1 MLSNRLLAFLLP
13 GLALAGGIASACTV
27 PVFRYALDRWP
38 ADPYRLE
45 APAGWMEGKAG
56 AELRKFLDENRTELE
71 VLPLAEAG
79 ASARLLMPEDGP
91 VVWSGTLDENATA
104 LLESPVRR
112 ELARRLLAGESMVWV
127 MVSSGDDRADRKFEG
142 ILNARLEY
150 LQGVAAIPEQDPTDP
165 ESTLGPGPGLRVG
178 FSFMKINR
186 DDPEEQVFLRM
197 LAGPQGELLEKEEP
211 FGGVVFGR
219 GRVLGAW
226 SSSELNEEG
235 IDEVSLFLLGA
246 CSCRVKFQNPGW
258 DLGIALDWDEALLAA
273 QMEWEKKGDEDSEE
287 NDGGEAAPIE
297 DKEPESRPEVV
308 RIEGGGIPAGDEA
321 DGERKRLKAHPA
333 VGPVISA
340 LVALTGVLAVCCLV
354 RGRGG
359 VKGS

>member
-1 MLSNRLLAFLLP
+1 MPSNRLLASLLP
-13 GLALAGGIASACTV
+13 ALALLSGIASACTV

-56 AELRKFLDENRTELE
+56 AGLRQFLDENRTELE
-71 VLPLAEAG
+71 VLPLTEAG
-79 ASARLLMPEDGP
+79 APARLLMPEEGP
-91 VVWSGTLDENATA
+91 VVWSGTLDENATT
-104 LLESPVRR
+104 LLESPARR
-112 ELARRLLAGESMVWV
+112 ELARRILAGDSMIWV
-127 MVSSGDDRADRKFEG
+127 MVTSGNDGADRKLEG
-142 ILNARLEY
+142 ILKARLEY
-150 LQGVAAIPEQDPTDP
+150 LQRVAAIPEQDPTDP
-165 ESTLGPGPGLRVG
+165 ESTLGPGPELRVG

-211 FGGVVFGR
+211 FGGVVYGR

-226 SSSELNEEG
+226 PSSELDEEG

-273 QMEWEKKGDEDSEE
+273 QMEWEQKGDGDSEK
-287 NDGGEAAPIE
+287 NDEGEPASIE

-321 DGERKRLKAHPA
+321 GGERKRLKAHPA
-333 VGPVISA
+333 VGPVISV

-354 RGRGG
+354 KGRGG

>member
-1 MLSNRLLAFLLP
+1 MTNRLLAFFLGAL
-13 GLALAGGIASACTV
+13 GLAGGIASACTV

-56 AELRKFLDENRTELE
+56 AGLRKFLDENRTELE

-127 MVSSGDDRADRKFEG
+127 MVSSGDDHADRKFEG

-226 SSSELNEEG
+226 PAGELNEEG

-273 QMEWEKKGDEDSEE
+273 QMEWEKNVDGSSEE
-287 NDGGEAAPIE
+287 NEGGEPAPVE

-308 RIEGGGIPAGDEA
+308 RIEGGEIPAGADA
-321 DGERKRLKAHPA
+321 DGERKSLKAHAA

-340 LVALTGVLAVCCLV
+340 LVALTGVLALCCLV
-354 RGRGG
+354 VGRGG
-359 VKGS
+359 AKGS

>member
-1 MLSNRLLAFLLP
+1 MTNRSLAFLLP
-13 GLALAGGIASACTV
+13 AFVLAGGIASACTV

-45 APAGWMEGKAG
+45 APAGWMEGKSGAG
-56 AELRKFLDENRTELE
+56 LRKLLDEDQTELE

-79 ASARLLMPEDGP
+79 ASARLLMPEEGP
-91 VVWSGTLDENATA
+91 AVWSGTLDESATA
-104 LLESPVRR
+104 LLDSPVRR
-112 ELARRLLAGESMVWV
+112 ELVRRILTGESMVWV
-127 MVSSGDDRADRKFEG
+127 MVTSGDDRADRKFEG
-142 ILNARLEY
+142 IINARLEY
-150 LQGVAAIPEQDPTDP
+150 LQRVAAIPEQDPTDP

-178 FSFMKINR
+178 FSFLKVNR

-226 SSSELNEEG
+226 PASELNEEG

-258 DLGIALDWDEALLAA
+258 DLAIALDWDEALLAA
-273 QMEWEKKGDEDSEE
+273 QMEWEKHAEESSEE
-287 NDGGEAAPIE
+287 GEGGKAAPVE
-297 DKEPESRPEVV
+297 DKEPQSHPEVV
-308 RIEGGGIPAGDEA
+308 RIEGGEIPANA
-321 DGERKRLKAHPA
+321 DADREGKKRLKAHSA

-340 LVALTGVLAVCCLV
+340 LVALTGGLALCCLLV
-354 RGRGG
+354 RRAEP
-359 VKGS
+359 KES

>member
-1 MLSNRLLAFLLP
+1 MTNRLLAFFLGAL
-13 GLALAGGIASACTV
+13 GLAGGIASACTV

-56 AELRKFLDENRTELE
+56 AGLRKLLDENRTELE

-79 ASARLLMPEDGP
+79 ASARLLMPGEGP
-91 VVWSGTLDENATA
+91 AVWSGVLDENATA
-104 LLESPVRR
+104 LLVSPARQ
-112 ELARRLLAGESMVWV
+112 ELVSRILAGESMVWV
-127 MVSSGDDRADRKFEG
+127 MVTSGDDHADRKFEG

-150 LQGVAAIPEQDPTDP
+150 LQRVAAIPEQDPTDP
-165 ESTLGPGPGLRVG
+165 ESKLGPGPGLRVG
-178 FSFMKINR
+178 FSFMKVNR

-226 SSSELNEEG
+226 PAGELNEEG

-258 DLGIALDWDEALLAA
+258 DLAIALDWDEALLAA
-273 QMEWEKKGDEDSEE
+273 QMEWEKNVDGSSEE
-287 NDGGEAAPIE
+287 NEGGEPAPVE

-308 RIEGGGIPAGDEA
+308 RIEGGEIPAGADA
-321 DGERKRLKAHPA
+321 DGERKSLKAHAA

-340 LVALTGVLAVCCLV
+340 LVALTGVLALCCLV
-354 RGRGG
+354 VGRGG
-359 VKGS
+359 AKGS